1 MRKWTYLVATLL
13 MAGTTATFTG
23 CIDTDEPEGIVDL
36 RGAKSELI
44 KAQAAVKLV
53 EVEWQKAQVAYQELV
68 NKSKE
73 LSNQYQEYDNQM
85 HALDVKLKELEVERA
100 QAATEQAKAEAEAK
114 IAEANRDKAYWENK
128 MAEEAEIFK
137 AAMLNYQTQTAQ
149 AQEAYDNAMKLI
161 EAGKLLLSDGEKAII
176 DKAQQRLYVASASLQ
191 EYYGALKTAQ
201 DEYDAAIMAKKT
213 KTLPQL
219 EAALK
224 IAQLTVER
232 QEKVVEENERLLALA
247 DEFSSV
253 NWDAEVKAL
262 DKKIQDATTEK
273 GKAEKKKSEIV
284 NSAEYHKAAEVLK
297 LEKDTL
303 GSENDAAGA
312 ETAWG
317 AYRKASADSLYQCDN
332 FVLKIKAYES
342 EPINAALV
350 ELFSRASSTP
360 VGYQN
365 GVFSYAASTYK
376 QKDYNTDLQNI
387 KEAEDPTTVVVTSA
401 ALKTKAQV
409 EDWIKYI
416 DDFGV
421 SGESIAQQQALLQG
435 KKKAA
440 DKAAEAYIAGSKEWQ
455 VLVSAVSSNGATLEA
470 VPTDK
475 DEENNPSIKTAVTSY
490 NDAITALG
498 TAITAYNKAY
508 DDLYKKAYDESIA
521 KAKDDKY
528 IEGLI
533 PNIADQDAWDA
544 FIQDKPNATN
554 AEKIAK
560 LEEIVLPSKATEAKK
575 TAEEYVKTNEQVKDA
590 AIAAGATA
598 WSGSDEETENTKA
611 ITDAKNA
618 ARKAF
623 DAISKALRNYAKLAQ
638 EYYGQDLE
646 ENIALEDISGKG
658 AFLTDDAEAA
668 GHKKTLK
675 TTISDE
681 NFTKLVAVKYDDSIA
696 KASLK
701 RLSID
706 AFGNALGIYDNMGRL
721 TAVTESEVR
730 EHAAANSLT
739 INASSYGLLGAKIE
753 TADAVK
759 LCEDLIAAKDKLDEV
774 KTMLTE
780 VLTNLNAEIKAND
793 AKMDPFIAEAAKMW
807 AAVEKAQDDVEVAE
821 DAKNAYTADIDA
833 EIISCESYV
842 EDLTQIQ
849 KDLVAQIN
857 SITGGTAT
865 NPITAEQYADIWK
878 NNVALAEQTLANYQV
893 AVEVAEESIEL
904 FKAGKYTLAY
914 NVEKAQLKM
923 DKAQEAYEV
932 ALSIYNKALA
942 DVKTILETLTK

>member
-114 IAEANRDKAYWENK
+114 IAEANRNKAYWENK

-176 DKAQQRLYVASASLQ
+176 DKAQQRLYVASASLEQ
-191 EYYGALKTAQ
+191 YYGALKTAQ

-232 QEKVVEENERLLALA
+232 QEKVVKENERLLALA

-273 GKAEKKKSEIV
+273 SKAEKKKSEIV
-284 NSAEYHKAAEVLK
+284 NSAEYHKAADVLK

-303 GSENDAAGA
+303 GTENDAAGA
-312 ETAWG
+312 KTAWG
-317 AYRKASADSLYQCDN
+317 AYKKASADSLDQCDN

-365 GVFSYAASTYK
+365 GIFSYVASTYK
-376 QKDYNTDLQNI
+376 QKDYNDDLKNI
-387 KEAEDPTTVVVTSA
+387 EEAEDPTTVVLTSA
-401 ALKTKAQV
+401 PLTTKSQV
-409 EDWIKYI
+409 EAWIKYI

-440 DKAAEAYIAGSKEWQ
+440 DKAAEAYLVGSKEWQ
-455 VLVSAVSSNGATLEA
+455 VLVDAVSSNGATLKV

-475 DEENNPSIKTAVTSY
+475 DEENNPSIKTAVKSY
-490 NDAITALG
+490 NDAITVLG

-508 DDLYKKAYDESIA
+508 DDLYKKAHDKSITD
-521 KAKDDKY
+521 AKDVKY

-533 PNIADQDAWDA
+533 PNIADQEAWNK
-544 FIQDKPNATN
+544 FNQDKPNATN

-560 LEEIVLPSKATEAKK
+560 LEEIVLPAKATEAKK
-575 TAEEYVKTNEQVKDA
+575 AAEEYVKTNQQVKDA
-590 AIAAGATA
+590 AIAAGAAA

-618 ARKAF
+618 AIKAF
-623 DAISKALRNYAKLAQ
+623 GGISTALNNYATLAQ
-638 EYYGQDLE
+638 DYYGQDLK

-701 RLSID
+701 RLSIST
-706 AFGNALGIYDNMGRL
+706 FGNTLGVYDNMGRL
-721 TAVTESEVR
+721 TPVTETEVR
-730 EHAAANSLT
+730 EHADANNMT
-739 INASSYGLLGAKIE
+739 INAASYGLLGAKIE

-780 VLTNLNAEIKAND
+780 VLTNLEKEIKAND
-793 AKMDPFIAEAAKMW
+793 AKMDPFITEAAKMW
-807 AAVEKAQDDVEVAE
+807 AAVEKAQDDVDAAE

-833 EIISCESYV
+833 EIISCQSYV
-842 EDLTQIQ
+842 DDLTQIQ

>member
-219 EAALK
+219 EATLK

-317 AYRKASADSLYQCDN
+317 AYKKASADSLDQCDN

-528 IEGLI
+528 IEELI
-533 PNIADQDAWDA
+533 PNIADQDAWNA

-623 DAISKALRNYAKLAQ
+623 DAIPKALRNYAKLAQ

-646 ENIALEDISGKG
+646 ESIALEDISGKG

-701 RLSID
+701 RLSIT
-706 AFGNALGIYDNMGRL
+706 AFGNVLGIYDNMGRL

-730 EHAAANSLT
+730 EHAAANSFT

>member
-701 RLSID
+701 RLSIA

>member
-303 GSENDAAGA
+303 GSENDVAGA

-317 AYRKASADSLYQCDN
+317 AYKKASADSLDQCDN

-623 DAISKALRNYAKLAQ
+623 DAIPKALRNYAKLAQ

-701 RLSID
+701 RLSIA

>member
-317 AYRKASADSLYQCDN
+317 AYKKASADSLDQCDN

-376 QKDYNTDLQNI
+376 QKDYNSDLQNI

-533 PNIADQDAWDA
+533 PNIADQDAWNA

-575 TAEEYVKTNEQVKDA
+575 AAEEYVKTNEQVKDA

-623 DAISKALRNYAKLAQ
+623 DAIPKALRNYAKLAQ

-701 RLSID
+701 RLSIA

>member
-317 AYRKASADSLYQCDN
+317 AYKKASADSLDQCDN

-376 QKDYNTDLQNI
+376 QKDYNSDLQNI

-440 DKAAEAYIAGSKEWQ
+440 DKAAEAYIVGSKEWQ

-533 PNIADQDAWDA
+533 PNIADQDAWNA

-623 DAISKALRNYAKLAQ
+623 DAIPKALRNYAKLAQ

-701 RLSID
+701 RLSIA

>member
-317 AYRKASADSLYQCDN
+317 AYKKASADSLDQCDN

-376 QKDYNTDLQNI
+376 QKDYNSDLQNI

-533 PNIADQDAWDA
+533 PNIADQDAWNT

-575 TAEEYVKTNEQVKDA
+575 AAEEYVKTNEQVKDA

-623 DAISKALRNYAKLAQ
+623 DAIPTALRNYAKLAQ
-638 EYYGQDLE
+638 EYYGQNLE

-932 ALSIYNKALA
+932 ALSIYNKALV

>member
-317 AYRKASADSLYQCDN
+317 AYRKASADSLDQCDN

-623 DAISKALRNYAKLAQ
+623 DAIPKALRNYAKLAQ

-701 RLSID
+701 RLSIA

>member
-317 AYRKASADSLYQCDN
+317 AYKKASADSLDQCDN

-376 QKDYNTDLQNI
+376 QKDYNSDLQNI

-533 PNIADQDAWDA
+533 PNIADQDAWNA

-623 DAISKALRNYAKLAQ
+623 DAIPKALRNYAKLAQ

-701 RLSID
+701 RLSIA

>member
-219 EAALK
+219 EATLK

-317 AYRKASADSLYQCDN
+317 AYKKASADSLDQCDN

-528 IEGLI
+528 IEELI
-533 PNIADQDAWDA
+533 PNIADQDAWNA

-623 DAISKALRNYAKLAQ
+623 DAIPKALRNYATLAQ

-701 RLSID
+701 RLSIA